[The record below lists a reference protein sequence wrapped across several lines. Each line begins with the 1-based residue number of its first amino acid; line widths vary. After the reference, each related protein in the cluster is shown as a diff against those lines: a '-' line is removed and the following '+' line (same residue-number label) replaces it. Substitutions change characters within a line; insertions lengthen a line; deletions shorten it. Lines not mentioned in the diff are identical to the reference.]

1 VAGSVA
7 PLAFI
12 RTWYNSRVSSYTS
25 SGRLDGQRQDSGVRE
40 GIESKARETD
50 AAPGEFE
57 IDEPFSSLLSTTREV
72 LFSPQR
78 FFDELPPYG
87 PLGAPVLYFL
97 ISLSITAVI
106 NVVAS
111 LTFLAVPVGIAIAT
125 GSLDAGLL
133 TRGLTIF
140 VFASLVA
147 LPILFVAGFFASVL
161 ILHAFIRLIA
171 GRDQKGLPATLRV
184 SCYAVGAPVA
194 VAWIPLAGILAVF
207 YCFYL
212 HMTGLK
218 RVHRISTARSLGPI
232 LILTT
237 LLLAVAAVVA
247 AYDYSMIREAMK

>member
-1 VAGSVA
+1 MSRS
-7 PLAFI
+7 
-12 RTWYNSRVSSYTS
+12 RTL
-25 SGRLDGQRQDSGVRE
+25 GLRE
-40 GIESKARETD
+40 GTESKAHQTD
-50 AAPGEFE
+50 AAARDFK
-57 IDEPFSSLLSTTREV
+57 IVDPFSSLLSTTRDV

-78 FFDELPPYG
+78 FFDELPPDG

-97 ISLSITAVI
+97 ICSSITTVI
-106 NVVAS
+106 DVVAS
-111 LTFLAVPVGIAIAT
+111 LTFLAGPVGIALAT

-133 TRGLTIF
+133 IRVLTIF

-147 LPILFVAGFFASVL
+147 LPVLFAAGFFASVL

-212 HMTGLK
+212 HTTGLK
-218 RVHRISTARSLGPI
+218 RVHRISTARSLGPL

-237 LLLAVAAVVA
+237 LLLVLAAVVA

>member
-1 VAGSVA
+1 M
-7 PLAFI
+7 
-12 RTWYNSRVSSYTS
+12 
-25 SGRLDGQRQDSGVRE
+25 RE
-40 GIESKARETD
+40 GTESKAHETD
-50 AAPGEFE
+50 AAARDFD
-57 IDEPFSSLLSTTREV
+57 IVDSFSSLLSTTRDV

-78 FFDELPPYG
+78 FFDELPPDG
-87 PLGAPVLYFL
+87 PLGAPALYFL
-97 ISLSITAVI
+97 ICSSITTVI

-111 LTFLAVPVGIAIAT
+111 LTFLAVPVGIALAT
-125 GSLDAGLL
+125 GSLDARLL
-133 TRGLTIF
+133 IRVLTIF

-147 LPILFVAGFFASVL
+147 LPVLFVAGFIASVL
-161 ILHAFIRLIA
+161 ILHAFIRLIS

-212 HMTGLK
+212 HTTGLK
-218 RVHRISTARSLGPI
+218 RVHGISTPRSLGPI

-237 LLLAVAAVVA
+237 LLLALAAVVA

>member
-1 VAGSVA
+1 M
-7 PLAFI
+7 
-12 RTWYNSRVSSYTS
+12 
-25 SGRLDGQRQDSGVRE
+25 RE
-40 GIESKARETD
+40 GTESKGHQTD
-50 AAPGEFE
+50 AAARDFE
-57 IDEPFSSLLSTTREV
+57 IVDPFSSLLSTTRDV

-78 FFDELPPYG
+78 FFDELPPDG

-97 ISLSITAVI
+97 ICSSITTVI
-106 NVVAS
+106 NVVSS
-111 LTFLAVPVGIAIAT
+111 LIFLAGPVGIALAT
-125 GSLDAGLL
+125 GSLDTGLL
-133 TRGLTIF
+133 IRVLTIF

-184 SCYAVGAPVA
+184 SCYAVGAPAA

-212 HMTGLK
+212 HTTGLK

-232 LILTT
+232 LILTA
-237 LLLAVAAVVA
+237 LLLALAAVVA

>member
-1 VAGSVA
+1 
-7 PLAFI
+7 
-12 RTWYNSRVSSYTS
+12 
-25 SGRLDGQRQDSGVRE
+25 VRE
-40 GIESKARETD
+40 GTESKARETN
-50 AAPGEFE
+50 AAAGEFE
-57 IDEPFSSLLSTTREV
+57 VKEPFSSLLSTTREV
-72 LFSPQR
+72 LFAPQR
-78 FFDELPPYG
+78 YFDQLPPDG

-97 ISLSITAVI
+97 ICSSITAVI

-111 LTFLAVPVGIAIAT
+111 LTFLAVPVGIALAP
-125 GSLDAGLL
+125 GSLHVGLL
-133 TRGLTIF
+133 IRVLTIF

-194 VAWIPLAGILAVF
+194 WIPLAGILAVF

-212 HMTGLK
+212 HTIGLK
-218 RVHRISTARSLGPI
+218 RVQRISTARSLGPI

-237 LLLAVAAVVA
+237 ILLVLAAVVA

>member
-1 VAGSVA
+1 
-7 PLAFI
+7 L
-12 RTWYNSRVSSYTS
+12 
-25 SGRLDGQRQDSGVRE
+25 RE
-40 GIESKARETD
+40 GIESTAQGTN
-50 AAPGEFE
+50 ASAGEFD
-57 IDEPFSSLLSTTREV
+57 IDEPFSSLLSTTRDV

-78 FFDELPPYG
+78 YFDELPPDG

-97 ISLSITAVI
+97 ICSSITAVI
-106 NVVAS
+106 SVVAG
-111 LTFLAVPVGIAIAT
+111 LTFFAVPAGIAVTT

-133 TRGLTIF
+133 VSVLTIF
-140 VFASLVA
+140 VFASLVV
-147 LPILFVAGFFASVL
+147 LPALFVAGFFASVL

-212 HMTGLK
+212 QTIGLK
-218 RVHRISTARSLGPI
+218 RVHRISTARSLGSI

-237 LLLAVAAVVA
+237 LLLALAAVVA

>member
-1 VAGSVA
+1 
-7 PLAFI
+7 
-12 RTWYNSRVSSYTS
+12 
-25 SGRLDGQRQDSGVRE
+25 VRE
-40 GIESKARETD
+40 GTESKARETN
-50 AAPGEFE
+50 AAAGEFE
-57 IDEPFSSLLSTTREV
+57 VKEPFSSLLSTTREV

-78 FFDELPPYG
+78 YFDELPPDG

-97 ISLSITAVI
+97 ICSSITAVI

-111 LTFLAVPVGIAIAT
+111 LTFLAVPVGIALAP
-125 GSLDAGLL
+125 GSLDVGLL
-133 TRGLTIF
+133 IRVLTIF

-194 VAWIPLAGILAVF
+194 WIPLAGILAVF

-212 HMTGLK
+212 HTIGLK
-218 RVHRISTARSLGPI
+218 RVQRISTARSLGPI

-237 LLLAVAAVVA
+237 ILLVLAAVVA